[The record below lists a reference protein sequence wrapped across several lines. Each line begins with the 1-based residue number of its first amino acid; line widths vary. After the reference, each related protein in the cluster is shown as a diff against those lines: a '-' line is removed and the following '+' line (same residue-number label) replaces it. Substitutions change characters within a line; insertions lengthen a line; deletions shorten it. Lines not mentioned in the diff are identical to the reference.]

1 MLAAA
6 PEIARRAGSFH
17 AHPPQNKGSPFDGT
31 LRALSR
37 MHTSITEEIMSNVHI
52 DNVGDMAVVEC
63 EGRFVRSDAVFKLR
77 DAVTSQADAR
87 VVVVDLTEVRAIGG
101 GVICMLVFLQRWAYD
116 RDIRFKLFN
125 PTRFVRD
132 KLEHASSMSA
142 FQIAGLDEM
151 MALLGQADQRYALAS

>member
-1 MLAAA
+1 
-6 PEIARRAGSFH
+6 
-17 AHPPQNKGSPFDGT
+17 
-31 LRALSR
+31 
-37 MHTSITEEIMSNVHI
+37 MSNVHI

-63 EGRFVRSDAVFKLR
+63 EGRFVRSDAAFKLR
-77 DAVTSQADAR
+77 DAVTSQAQAR
-87 VVVVDLTEVRAIGG
+87 VIVVDLTELQAIGN
-101 GVICMLVFLQRWAYD
+101 GVIGMLVFLQRWAYD

-142 FQIAGLDEM
+142 FHIAGLDEM